1 MEYTVHWY
9 HHSPIVITIQDT
21 FKGRHEAEQNAVKEN
36 Q

>member
-1 MEYTVHWY
+1 MEYTIHWY
-9 HHSPIVITIQDT
+9 HHSPIITIQDT